1 MVVVSVMSVL
11 TLGVV
16 LGFGGGQSLSPGARA
31 SDPARQAQILEQAL
45 EQASDLALFTRQPV
59 GLHPLRQGWQVMRR
73 TAEGT
78 WVPEPRLTA
87 NFDRL
92 VLDWQINARPY
103 PAPDHAGTDHPVIEV
118 LGDGRSTPFTL
129 TISPMRAAAG
139 AAQLCRSTGGQRMRC
154 DPV

>member
-31 SDPARQAQILEQAL
+31 SDPARQAQALEQAF

-73 TAEGT
+73 DAAGDWT
-78 WVPEPRLTA
+78 PEPHLSARLEALT
-87 NFDRL
+87 
-92 VLDWQINARPY
+92 LDWQINARPY
-103 PAPDHAGTDHPVIEV
+103 AAPELAGAAPPAIMI
-118 LGDGRSTPFTL
+118 LGDGRSTPFAL
-129 TISPMRAAAG
+129 RISTRRGTGTPH
-139 AAQLCRSTGGQRMRC
+139 LCTNAGGQRMRC
-154 DPV
+154 NPA